1 MSGWSGL
8 YNYWAVIFL
17 MMTGLYTVISR
28 HNLVKKVIG
37 LTVFQTSVF
46 LLYITMGKVAGGT
59 APIVAAGEAAYA
71 NPLPHALI
79 LTAIVV
85 GISTTAVG
93 LALIIRIHQA
103 YGTLEEDEI
112 AALDHPPT
120 DGRPPDDSP
129 PDRNCSATSR
139 SC

>member
-28 HNLVKKVIG
+28 HNLVKKMIG

-59 APIVAAGEAAYA
+59 APIAGAPGAAYA

-112 AALDHPPT
+112 AALDHPPA
-120 DGRPPDDSP
+120 DSRPPDVRP
-129 PDRNCSATSR
+129 PDHCH
-139 SC
+139 

>member
-28 HNLVKKVIG
+28 HNLVKKMIG

-59 APIVAAGEAAYA
+59 APIVRGSRCGVRQS
-71 NPLPHALI
+71 LC
-79 LTAIVV
+79 
-85 GISTTAVG
+85 
-93 LALIIRIHQA
+93 
-103 YGTLEEDEI
+103 
-112 AALDHPPT
+112 PT
-120 DGRPPDDSP
+120 PS
-129 PDRNCSATSR
+129 S
-139 SC
+139 

>member
-1 MSGWSGL
+1 MLACPVVVS
-8 YNYWAVIFL
+8 
-17 MMTGLYTVISR
+17 T
-28 HNLVKKVIG
+28 
-37 LTVFQTSVF
+37 LTVDSNSAR
-46 LLYITMGKVAGGT
+46 ITPSCCRASSAKVAGGT
-59 APIVAAGEAAYA
+59 APIAGAPGAAYA

-120 DGRPPDDSP
+120 DGRPTDS
-129 PDRNCSATSR
+129 N
-139 SC
+139 

>member
-59 APIVAAGEAAYA
+59 APIVAAGGAAYA

-120 DGRPPDDSP
+120 DGRPTDGRPPDDSP
-129 PDRNCSATSR
+129 PG
-139 SC
+139 